1 MFDIFNLFY
10 LFLVLITSSNHA
22 MNNQHLK
29 ADYCSVK
36 SLFADLCGKLGQY
49 LIKKADLN
57 SRFAKLSNQILLL

>member
-1 MFDIFNLFY
+1 
-10 LFLVLITSSNHA
+10 TSSNHA